1 MRRDV
6 ERIGLTVR
14 GRRAGAGSGGQA
26 IGGDLADTDVTQSGR
41 QNAAPKKASRGTG
54 PATTGA
60 FDAMKAAIRAARWR
74 TVPPSPGAIPK
85 STSAHWVQRRSDA
98 QRVAEEAPTVL
109 AVLVRARTDAD
120 VSCAYAQSASAHAI
134 APSEYRYPR
143 AIPRG
148 TTTSTAL
155 HARQV

>member
-1 MRRDV
+1 M
-6 ERIGLTVR
+6 ERIGLTAR
-14 GRRAGAGSGGQA
+14 ARRAGADSGGQA
-26 IGGDLADTDVTQSGR
+26 IGGDLADIDVTQSGR
-41 QNAAPKKASRGTG
+41 QNAAPKNASNGTG
-54 PATTGA
+54 PVTIGV
-60 FDAMKAAIRAARWR
+60 FDAMNAAIRAARSR
-74 TVPPSPGAIPK
+74 TVPRSPGVTPK
-85 STSAHWVQRRSDA
+85 SASAHCVQRRSDA